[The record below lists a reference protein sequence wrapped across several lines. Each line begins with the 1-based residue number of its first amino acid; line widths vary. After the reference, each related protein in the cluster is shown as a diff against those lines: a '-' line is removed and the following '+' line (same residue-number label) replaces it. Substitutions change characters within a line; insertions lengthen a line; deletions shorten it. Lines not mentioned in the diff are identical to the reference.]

1 MCNFLRTYIGDV
13 LEMTY
18 VGKML
23 PERVKISTNQE
34 LRFDLGTAVIFYGS
48 NAISIIESKKGG
60 DRLSMAANIF
70 LSRTLDMFPG

>member
-23 PERVKISTNQE
+23 PERVKISTNQR